1 MISWIVGML
10 ENLGKMQTFMWDL
23 ITFLSF
29 WIMGEDLIKLTI
41 RSHAVQAEQ
50 YVRDKVKRQRDMS
63 SSKEKTLEN
72 KA

>member
-1 MISWIVGML
+1 ML

-50 YVRDKVKRQRDMS
+50 YVRDKVKR
-63 SSKEKTLEN
+63 
-72 KA
+72 